1 MNASLLESDALSS
14 MEMEAGSPSRPTPP
28 LTTSASPPRLLAAS
42 PPLTPIFFPVS
53 DEAERRKINDFR
65 AKYQEYRRGE
75 AFGAKGELTEEAVRT
90 YEVGAPTQLFNRL
103 VAAKVTAFNVGGWL
117 YFAGSIFFFDELL
130 ADFPAF
136 GATFFIVGSVLYML
150 GYEHRRRRAG
160 VDKEVYVCGVCV
172 CVHAVAVAAV
182 SAVAV
187 VAAVA
192 AVVASS
198 GSSGSRGSRE

>member
-14 MEMEAGSPSRPTPP
+14 MEKGAGSPSRPP
-28 LTTSASPPRLLAAS
+28 LSASPPRLLAAS

-90 YEVGAPTQLFNRL
+90 YKAGAPTQLFNRL
-103 VAAKVTAFNVGGWL
+103 VAAKVTAFNLGGWL

-130 ADFPAF
+130 ADFPAV

-150 GYEHRRRRAG
+150 GYEHTG
-160 VDKEVYVCGVCV
+160 VGGLV
-172 CVHAVAVAAV
+172 
-182 SAVAV
+182 
-187 VAAVA
+187 
-192 AVVASS
+192 
-198 GSSGSRGSRE
+198 